1 MTEQDIAVPIA
12 RRGRP
17 FEKGNPGKLKATG
30 LKSTSRAAKLLANN
44 AKGIVETV
52 IKLAKEGDVAAAR
65 LALSLSMPK
74 DRTVIFPMKS
84 IQTQADVVDALDG
97 LMQATSQGLL
107 TPGEA
112 AALAG
117 VVRTQS
123 EAIKEA
129 EIIRLAE
136 IGRVAE

>member
-1 MTEQDIAVPIA
+1 
-12 RRGRP
+12 
-17 FEKGNPGKLKATG
+17 
-30 LKSTSRAAKLLANN
+30 
-44 AKGIVETV
+44 
-52 IKLAKEGDVAAAR
+52 
-65 LALSLSMPK
+65 
-74 DRTVIFPMKS
+74 MKS